1 MEPDALRVHEA
12 LDKGTGAS
20 PERIAEASGVSLERV
35 RAVLPALELTGLADR
50 HETGWCRAKS

>member
-1 MEPDALRVHEA
+1 MHEA